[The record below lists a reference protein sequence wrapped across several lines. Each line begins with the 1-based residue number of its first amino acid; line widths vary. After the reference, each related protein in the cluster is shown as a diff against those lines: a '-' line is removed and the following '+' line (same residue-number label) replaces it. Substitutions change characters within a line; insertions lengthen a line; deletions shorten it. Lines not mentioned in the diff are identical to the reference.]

1 MKSYY
6 LKKNN
11 LKIIVKDVKK
21 RKIIIIY
28 NY

>member
-6 LKKNN
+6 FKKNN

>member
-28 NY
+28 IY

>member
-6 LKKNN
+6 FKKKY